1 MYLFTYLI
9 YIISHVIDFF
19 IYKRFE
25 KKVLHLLHPRF
36 VISFFVAFLLSLKK
50 KKNRVT
56 PYRITLL

>member
-9 YIISHVIDFF
+9 YVISHVIEFF

-25 KKVLHLLHPRF
+25 KKVLHILHSRF
-36 VISFFVAFLLSLKK
+36 VISFFVAFFVVFKK

>member
-9 YIISHVIDFF
+9 YVISHVIKFF

-36 VISFFVAFLLSLKK
+36 VISFFVAFFVMLKK
-50 KKNRVT
+50 KK
-56 PYRITLL
+56 IE